1 MDTSP
6 CPTEASTSG
15 TAGAAAGLKCKT
27 EVGPTPPQSQ
37 RKKAKSTLGS
47 TFKQAEKDYLL
58 GVVLIQENLTKKLT
72 MNQANW
78 IWNEREREIFIHIK
92 QATKRDMPIK
102 PGAYCLA
109 TYQ

>member
-15 TAGAAAGLKCKT
+15 TAGAAAGLKRKT

-47 TFKQAEKDYLL
+47 TFKQAEEDDLL
-58 GVVLIQENLTKKLT
+58 GVVLVQDNPYKKLT
-72 MNQANW
+72 TNQVKLDS
-78 IWNEREREIFIHIK
+78 E
-92 QATKRDMPIK
+92 
-102 PGAYCLA
+102 
-109 TYQ
+109 

>member
-58 GVVLIQENLTKKLT
+58 GVVLVQENPYKKPH
-72 MNQANW
+72 
-78 IWNEREREIFIHIK
+78 NEPSELDLELREIFIRIK
-92 QATKRDMPIK
+92 QATKTDMPIK